1 MLLES
6 LTITLIALAL
16 ARTRSATPPSTRT
29 RTTTPPRIRAV
40 PFASGQIQANTRAVT
55 FREMSA
61 PAPSTELTAMESV
74 SLEEGL
80 TRLLEL
86 PINGAMV
93 MLLTPVI
100 EQQG

>member
-1 MLLES
+1 
-6 LTITLIALAL
+6 
-16 ARTRSATPPSTRT
+16 
-29 RTTTPPRIRAV
+29 
-40 PFASGQIQANTRAVT
+40 
-55 FREMSA
+55 MSA